1 MKSDTILEFIDGKR
15 EEAMLVGDFVPEQ
28 NVIKTISATS
38 GAAHTF
44 FLNKLCCVLM
54 IPKADLKFDDKTY
67 RYEKITTV
75 AGKQYHVAILED
87 QKYPTGFYGFSTDT
101 NNPYKLIFFTAGGV
115 KARQQENP
123 VGSLLKDKG
132 FVTDFEVERALNE
145 QKDLRGRRLG
155 EILARREDVPHA
167 SIERAIENAFTKG
180 KVTARTKVGDI
191 LVEAGLVTKEQVE
204 NAIDSQEE
212 GKKKRIGSLLI
223 DKGLITEKQLL
234 TVLAAKFLL
243 RFVDLETIVPAKETL
258 AALPLDI
265 IHELR
270 LFPIEDDG
278 RKLVVATSEP
288 ADYTIPDSLRFYTN
302 RKVQLVVATSKQISD
317 AVSKYYPKKEYK
329 VEDIISGMTDK
340 VDIELETEEIDISES
355 DSQIVSLVNRILLDG
370 YNKGASDI
378 HFEPGYRDQPFQ
390 VRYRIDG
397 LCSIMHEVPK
407 THKRAI
413 ISRIKIMSN
422 LDIAERR
429 KPQSGKIVV
438 WHQGRQI
445 EYRVEVT
452 PTVGANEDAVL
463 RVLASTEPLP
473 LEQMAFSAA
482 NLESMKEILGQ
493 SYGIILCV
501 GPTGSGKTT
510 TLHSALKAINTPEK
524 KIWTIEDPVEIT
536 QRGLRQVQVLPKIG
550 LTFHEALRSFLRA
563 DPDIIMIGE
572 MRDEE
577 TAKTAI
583 EASLTGHLVLSTLHT
598 NSAPETIVRL
608 IDMGMDPFNFAD
620 ALLGVLAQR
629 LARRLCE
636 KCKESYQP
644 DKEEYDRLVEI
655 YGIDW
660 FRAHDGIAYS
670 PGLTLK
676 KKVGCETCNGSGY
689 KGRIAVHELLIS
701 REAIKQLIR
710 HKAPVDQLRGAAM
723 AQGMRTL
730 LMDGIHKVF
739 QGFTDLTEIL
749 QVARYEKSFPQSQEA
764 NPTPP
769 SPGQAID
776 SV

>member
-1 MKSDTILEFIDGKR
+1 MKSDIILEFVDGKR
-15 EEAMLVGDFVPEQ
+15 EEAMLVGDFVPDQ
-28 NVIKTISATS
+28 NVIKTISAST

-54 IPKADLKFDDKTY
+54 VPRADLRFGDKAY
-67 RYEKITTV
+67 RYERITTLT
-75 AGKQYHVAILED
+75 GKQYHVAILED
-87 QKYPTGFYGFSTDT
+87 QKCQTGFYGFSTDT
-101 NNPYKLIFFTAGGV
+101 NSSHKLIFFTTSGV
-115 KARQQENP
+115 KARKQEIP

-132 FVTDFEVERALNE
+132 FVTDFEVEKALGE

-155 EILARREDVPHA
+155 EILSKREDLPHA
-167 SIERAIENAFTKG
+167 TIERAIENAFSKG

-204 NAIDSQEE
+204 DAINSQEE

-243 RFVDLETIVPAKETL
+243 RFVDLETILPAKEAL
-258 AALPLDI
+258 AALPVDT
-265 IHELR
+265 IHDLR
-270 LFPIEDDG
+270 LLPIEDDG

-288 ADYTIPDSLRFYTN
+288 ADYTIPDTLRFYTN
-302 RKVQLVVATSKQISD
+302 RKLELVVATSKQISD
-317 AVSKYYPKKEYK
+317 AISRYYPRKEYL
-329 VEDIISGMTDK
+329 VEDIISGLADK
-340 VDIELETEEIDISES
+340 VDVELESEEIDVSES
-355 DSQIVSLVNRILLDG
+355 DSQIVSLVNRILIDG

-397 LCSIMHEVPK
+397 VCSIMHEIPR

-463 RVLASTEPLP
+463 RILASTEPLP
-473 LEQMAFSAA
+473 MEKMGFSAP
-482 NLESMKEILGQ
+482 NLQSMKDILGQ

-510 TLHSALKAINTPEK
+510 TLHSALSHINTPEK
-524 KIWTIEDPVEIT
+524 KIWTVEDPVEIT

-572 MRDEE
+572 MRDGE

-636 KCKESYQP
+636 KCREPYHP
-644 DKEEYDRLVEI
+644 EKEEYDRLVEI
-655 YGIDW
+655 YGREW
-660 FRAHDGIAYS
+660 YRVHDGLAYS
-670 PGLTLK
+670 SDLTLMR
-676 KKVGCETCNGSGY
+676 KVGCETCNGSGY
-689 KGRIAVHELLIS
+689 KGRIAIHELLTS
-701 REAIKQLIR
+701 TEAVKTLIR
-710 HKAPVDQLRGAAM
+710 HKAPVDQLRLTCL

-730 LMDGIHKVF
+730 LMDGIQKVLH
-739 QGFTDLTEIL
+739 GVTDLAEIL
-749 QVARYEKSFPQSQEA
+749 QVARYEKPSAQSLDDNQ
-764 NPTPP
+764 PLP
-769 SPGQAID
+769 
-776 SV
+776 

>member
-15 EEAMLVGDFVPEQ
+15 EEAMLVGDFIPEQ

-54 IPKADLKFDDKTY
+54 TPKADLKFDDKAY
-67 RYEKITTV
+67 RYEKITTLS
-75 AGKQYHVAILED
+75 GKQYHVAILED
-87 QKYPTGFYGFSTDT
+87 QKCPMGFYGFSTDT
-101 NNPYKLIFFTAGGV
+101 DSSHKLIFFPAGGV
-115 KARQQENP
+115 KARQQERP

-155 EILARREDVPHA
+155 EILAKREDVPHA

-191 LVEAGLVTKEQVE
+191 LVEAGLVSKEQVE
-204 NAIDSQEE
+204 DAINSQEE

-243 RFVDLETIVPAKETL
+243 RFVDLEMIAPSKEAL
-258 AALPLDI
+258 AALPVDI

-270 LFPIEDDG
+270 LLPIEDDG
-278 RKLVVATSEP
+278 RRLVVATSDP
-288 ADYTIPDSLRFYTN
+288 ADYTIPDSLRFHTN
-302 RKVQLVVATSKQISD
+302 RKVELVVATSKQISD
-317 AVSKYYPKKEYK
+317 AVSKYYPKKEYR

-340 VDIELETEEIDISES
+340 VDVEIETSEEIAISES
-355 DSQIVSLVNRILLDG
+355 DSQIVSLVNRVLLDG
-370 YNKGASDI
+370 YNRGASDI

-397 LCSIMHEVPK
+397 VCSIMHEIPR

-463 RVLASTEPLP
+463 RILASTEPLP
-473 LEQMAFSAA
+473 LEKMLFSAT
-482 NLESMKEILGQ
+482 NLESIKEILEQ

-510 TLHSALKAINTPEK
+510 TLHSALSHINTPEV
-524 KIWTIEDPVEIT
+524 KIWTVEDPVEIT
-536 QRGLRQVQVLPKIG
+536 QKGLRQVQVLPKIG

-563 DPDIIMIGE
+563 DPDVIMIGE
-572 MRDEE
+572 MRDGE

-636 KCKESYQP
+636 KCKESYHP

-655 YGIDW
+655 YGADW
-660 FRAHDGIAYS
+660 YRSHDGAAYS
-670 PGLTLK
+670 PSLTLK
-676 KKVGCETCNGSGY
+676 RKVGCEACNGTGY
-689 KGRIAVHELLIS
+689 KGRIAIHELLIS

-710 HKAPVDQLRGAAM
+710 HKAPVDQLRATAM
-723 AQGMRTL
+723 TQGMRTL
-730 LMDGIHKVF
+730 LMDGIQKVF
-739 QGFTDLTEIL
+739 QGFTDLAEVL
-749 QVARYEKSFPQSQEA
+749 QVARYEKSLRQAEEA
-764 NPTPP
+764 N
-769 SPGQAID
+769 QAPLAAG
-776 SV
+776 